1 MLSVGDGYLYM
12 SLCDA
17 ALCQLECV
25 YGSGMAFGWRGC
37 RRRSGVTN
45 VYVTTATTQI

>member
-1 MLSVGDGYLYM
+1 MLFVGDGYLYM

-25 YGSGMAFGWRGC
+25 YGSGMALD
-37 RRRSGVTN
+37 GV
-45 VYVTTATTQI
+45 VVVDDQV